1 MEKNGKKLGEYLYEH
16 LENNEYLRK
25 LMEILSLQYAFWL
38 FNGDWK
44 LTNKKKYDL
53 LKFADLLSKSISSQ
67 ENNHQK
73 NIALRIV
80 AILSKMYPNDPRV
93 GLITD
98 EVLTRFNNFLPRKKQ
113 GYSVIPT
120 IDYLWNDVL
129 KEYQKDKRQIPGQKN
144 QSFIGKQDVIF
155 KSLAS
160 QLNSFSAPTSMGKT
174 FLIEKYIEFKVMTDS
189 VENFAIT
196 VPSKALITEVK
207 SRLIDDLGTKLSE
220 NHYRVISHPEEFQ
233 SDYEGNFI
241 FVMTP
246 ERLSALIFQKPEVRL
261 AYLFIDESQKATE
274 MSSRSIFYYEIFD
287 QIKEWNNLPKITLA
301 SPLVPNPGVFKQLV
315 EANKKDEGL
324 QITESPVTQVKI
336 IFDRYDKEILIYDD
350 LNKKATTIDKFT
362 GTPSVSEIV
371 LGMLKIQKGSKCNL
385 IYYGSK
391 KNAISDAV
399 VVGRQLPEL
408 NDAKLNELADYISRK
423 IHPKYILVDLIRK
436 GIAFHTGE
444 LPINVRIRIE
454 EACREGLLKLVFC
467 TSTLLEG
474 VNLPADNI
482 FVTTLHN
489 GKGKLSRLD
498 FLNLIGRVGRLG
510 HSMIGNVFLITGESE
525 KSHSNREAYLS
536 MLAGKLNKAKLS
548 VTVIK
553 PKQAAEIKKSLEKGD
568 VRLDNIEKDKN
579 YDLIRKLSLLY
590 VKELRNDHHGVVRT
604 HLAKHITYKEERKIL
619 QSLQERYVDELE
631 DDINFSSD
639 QSESLRNKISQEN
652 IKGYPNIHDGEKLR
666 WPEAKAFLLKLS
678 EIFNWAIYESDFVK
692 SKQDKE
698 TQDKVIEDDA
708 KIALLWMS
716 GYSLQRI
723 CDFAIQIRDPERGD
737 TRFLNRVRQYHE
749 NTPNIDWETITINL
763 VMKRLQNLQFVLGK
777 YFLKVTQELTKS
789 GMPPQNDWYRF
800 MEYGTDSDLRIWLQ
814 QNGYSRESSEY
825 IEDNKDE
832 FIIQTDNNYFVSK
845 NILKANDLDAVS
857 ETKEIEINVPEIFI

>member
-1 MEKNGKKLGEYLYEH
+1 MEE
-16 LENNEYLRK
+16 
-25 LMEILSLQYAFWL
+25 S
-38 FNGDWK
+38 
-44 LTNKKKYDL
+44 
-53 LKFADLLSKSISSQ
+53 
-67 ENNHQK
+67 
-73 NIALRIV
+73 
-80 AILSKMYPNDPRV
+80 NDPR
-93 GLITD
+93 LI
-98 EVLTRFNNFLPRKKQ
+98 
-113 GYSVIPT
+113 
-120 IDYLWNDVL
+120 
-129 KEYQKDKRQIPGQKN
+129 
-144 QSFIGKQDVIF
+144 
-155 KSLAS
+155 
-160 QLNSFSAPTSMGKT
+160 
-174 FLIEKYIEFKVMTDS
+174 
-189 VENFAIT
+189 
-196 VPSKALITEVK
+196 
-207 SRLIDDLGTKLSE
+207 
-220 NHYRVISHPEEFQ
+220 
-233 SDYEGNFI
+233 
-241 FVMTP
+241 
-246 ERLSALIFQKPEVRL
+246 
-261 AYLFIDESQKATE
+261 
-274 MSSRSIFYYEIFD
+274 
-287 QIKEWNNLPKITLA
+287 
-301 SPLVPNPGVFKQLV
+301 
-315 EANKKDEGL
+315 
-324 QITESPVTQVKI
+324 
-336 IFDRYDKEILIYDD
+336 
-350 LNKKATTIDKFT
+350 
-362 GTPSVSEIV
+362 
-371 LGMLKIQKGSKCNL
+371 
-385 IYYGSK
+385 
-391 KNAISDAV
+391 
-399 VVGRQLPEL
+399 
-408 NDAKLNELADYISRK
+408 ELADYISRK
-423 IHPKYILVDLIRK
+423 IHPKYILVKLVRK

-444 LPINVRIRIE
+444 LPVDVRIRIE
-454 EACREGLLKLVFC
+454 EACRQGILKLVFC

-482 FVTTLHN
+482 FVTTLQN
-489 GKGKLSRLD
+489 GKRALSQLD

-510 HSMIGNVFLITGESE
+510 HSMLGNVFLITGDTAN
-525 KSHSNREAYLS
+525 SHSNRAAYLS
-536 MLAGKLNKAKLS
+536 RMNNRLKKAKLS
-548 VTVIK
+548 VDVIK
-553 PKQAAEIKKSLEKGD
+553 PKQAAAIKKSLEKGD

-619 QSLQERYVDELE
+619 QSLQERYSDELE

-652 IKGYPNIHDGEKLR
+652 IKGYPNIHDGGGKLR

-832 FIIQTDNNYFVSK
+832 FIIQADNHYFVSK
-845 NILKANDLDAVS
+845 DILKANDLDAVS

>member
-1 MEKNGKKLGEYLYEH
+1 M
-16 LENNEYLRK
+16 
-25 LMEILSLQYAFWL
+25 
-38 FNGDWK
+38 
-44 LTNKKKYDL
+44 
-53 LKFADLLSKSISSQ
+53 
-67 ENNHQK
+67 
-73 NIALRIV
+73 
-80 AILSKMYPNDPRV
+80 
-93 GLITD
+93 
-98 EVLTRFNNFLPRKKQ
+98 
-113 GYSVIPT
+113 
-120 IDYLWNDVL
+120 
-129 KEYQKDKRQIPGQKN
+129 
-144 QSFIGKQDVIF
+144 
-155 KSLAS
+155 
-160 QLNSFSAPTSMGKT
+160 
-174 FLIEKYIEFKVMTDS
+174 
-189 VENFAIT
+189 
-196 VPSKALITEVK
+196 
-207 SRLIDDLGTKLSE
+207 
-220 NHYRVISHPEEFQ
+220 
-233 SDYEGNFI
+233 
-241 FVMTP
+241 
-246 ERLSALIFQKPEVRL
+246 
-261 AYLFIDESQKATE
+261 
-274 MSSRSIFYYEIFD
+274 
-287 QIKEWNNLPKITLA
+287 
-301 SPLVPNPGVFKQLV
+301 
-315 EANKKDEGL
+315 
-324 QITESPVTQVKI
+324 
-336 IFDRYDKEILIYDD
+336 
-350 LNKKATTIDKFT
+350 NKKATTIDKFT

-510 HSMIGNVFLITGESE
+510 HSMIGNVFLITGESK

-553 PKQAAEIKKSLEKGD
+553 PKQAAAIKKSLEKGD

-708 KIALLWMS
+708 KMALLWMS

>member
-1 MEKNGKKLGEYLYEH
+1 MPQQGKRLGEYLYEY
-16 LENNEYLRK
+16 LENDDYLHK
-25 LMEILSLQYAFWL
+25 LMSILSKRYACWL
-38 FNGDWK
+38 FHLDWK
-44 LTNKKKYDL
+44 LTGKQKHDL
-53 LKFADLLSKSISSQ
+53 LRFADLLSKSINKKGDSR
-67 ENNHQK
+67 QK
-73 NIALRIV
+73 NSALKIIAT
-80 AILSKMYPNDPRV
+80 LSKMYPNDPEV
-93 GLITD
+93 ALITN
-98 EVLTRFNNFLPRKKQ
+98 EVLTSFNNFLPRQ
-113 GYSVIPT
+113 GQSYTLVPT
-120 IDYLWNDVL
+120 IEQLWNEALVN
-129 KEYQKDKRQIPGQKN
+129 YQKEKRQIPGEESK
-144 QSFIGKQDVIF
+144 SFIGKQDIIF
-155 KSLAS
+155 KSLGNE
-160 QLNSFSAPTSMGKT
+160 LTSFSAPTSMGKT
-174 FLIEKYIEFKVMTDS
+174 FLIEKYIELQVKEGV
-189 VENFAIT
+189 VGNFAIT

-207 SRLIDDLGTKLSE
+207 VQLIKDLGAKLGE
-220 NHYRVISHPEEFQ
+220 KQYRVISHPEEYRVNYKG
-233 SDYEGNFI
+233 SYI
-241 FVMTP
+241 CVMTP
-246 ERLSALIFQKPEVRL
+246 ERLLALLTQYSEARL
-261 AYLFIDESQKATE
+261 IHLFIDESQKATE
-274 MSSRSIFYYEIFD
+274 ASSRSAFYYEIFD
-287 QIKEWNNLPKITLA
+287 RVSAWENRPKVTFA
-301 SPLVPNPGVFKQLV
+301 SPLIPNPGIFKKLV
-315 EANKKDEGL
+315 QPAEANDGL
-324 QITESPVTQVKI
+324 RIVESPVTQVEI
-336 IFDRYDKEILIYDD
+336 IFDRYANKAEVYDD
-350 LNKKATTIDKFT
+350 LNQNTIPI
-362 GTPSVSEIV
+362 GTFKETLSVPDIIRKMISI
-371 LGMLKIQKGSKCNL
+371 LGNGNCNL
-385 IYYGSK
+385 VYYGSK
-391 KNAISDAV
+391 VNAISDAV
-399 VVGRQLPEL
+399 VVSRSMEES
-408 NDAKLNELADYISRK
+408 NDPRLIELADYISRK
-423 IHPKYILVDLIRK
+423 IHPKYILVKLVRK

-444 LPINVRIRIE
+444 LPVDVRIRIE
-454 EACREGLLKLVFC
+454 EACRQGILKLVFC

-482 FVTTLHN
+482 FVTTLQN
-489 GKGKLSRLD
+489 GKRTLSQLD

-510 HSMIGNVFLITGESE
+510 HSMLGNVFLITGDTAN
-525 KSHSNREAYLS
+525 SHSNRAAYLS
-536 MLAGKLNKAKLS
+536 RMSNRLKKAKLS
-548 VTVIK
+548 VDVIK
-553 PKQAAEIKKSLEKGD
+553 PKQAAAIKKSLEKGD

-619 QSLQERYVDELE
+619 QSLQERYADELE

-652 IKGYPNIHDGEKLR
+652 ITGYPNIHDGEKLR

-678 EIFNWAIYESDFVK
+678 EIFNWAIYESNFVK

-698 TQDKVIEDDA
+698 TQDKIIEDDA

-832 FIIQTDNNYFVSK
+832 FIIQVDNNYFVSK

>member
-1 MEKNGKKLGEYLYEH
+1 
-16 LENNEYLRK
+16 
-25 LMEILSLQYAFWL
+25 
-38 FNGDWK
+38 
-44 LTNKKKYDL
+44 
-53 LKFADLLSKSISSQ
+53 
-67 ENNHQK
+67 
-73 NIALRIV
+73 
-80 AILSKMYPNDPRV
+80 
-93 GLITD
+93 
-98 EVLTRFNNFLPRKKQ
+98 
-113 GYSVIPT
+113 
-120 IDYLWNDVL
+120 LWNEALVN
-129 KEYQKDKRQIPGQKN
+129 YQKEKRQIPGEGSK
-144 QSFIGKQDVIF
+144 SFIGKQDIIF
-155 KSLAS
+155 KSLS
-160 QLNSFSAPTSMGKT
+160 NELTSFSAPTSMGKT
-174 FLIEKYIEFKVMTDS
+174 FLIEKYIELQVKEGV
-189 VENFAIT
+189 VGNFAIT

-207 SRLIDDLGTKLSE
+207 VQLIKDLGAKLGE
-220 NHYRVISHPEEFQ
+220 KQYRVISHPEEYRV
-233 SDYEGNFI
+233 DYEGSYI
-241 FVMTP
+241 CVMTP
-246 ERLSALIFQKPEVRL
+246 ERLLALLTQYSEARL
-261 AYLFIDESQKATE
+261 IHLFIDESQKVTE
-274 MSSRSIFYYEIFD
+274 ASSRSVFYYEIFD
-287 QIKEWNNLPKITLA
+287 RVSAWENRPKVTFA
-301 SPLVPNPGVFKQLV
+301 SPSIPNPGIFKKLV
-315 EANKKDEGL
+315 QTAASNDGL
-324 QITESPVTQVKI
+324 RIVESPVTQVEI
-336 IFDRYDKEILIYDD
+336 IFDRYANKAEVYDD
-350 LNKKATTIDKFT
+350 LNQNTIPIGKLKET
-362 GTPSVSEIV
+362 LSVPDIIRKMISI
-371 LGMLKIQKGSKCNL
+371 LGNSNCNL
-385 IYYGSK
+385 VYYGSK
-391 KNAISDAV
+391 VNAISDAV
-399 VVGRQLPEL
+399 VVSRSMEES
-408 NDAKLNELADYISRK
+408 NDPRLIELADYISRK
-423 IHPKYILVDLIRK
+423 IHPKYILVKLVRK

-444 LPINVRIRIE
+444 LPVDVRIRIE
-454 EACREGLLKLVFC
+454 EACRQGILKLVFC

-482 FVTTLHN
+482 FVTTLQN
-489 GKGKLSRLD
+489 GKRTLSQLD

-510 HSMIGNVFLITGESE
+510 HSMLGNIFLITGDTAN
-525 KSHSNREAYLS
+525 SHSNRAAYLS
-536 MLAGKLNKAKLS
+536 RMNNRLKKAKLS
-548 VTVIK
+548 VDVIK
-553 PKQAAEIKKSLEKGD
+553 PKQAAAIKKSLEKGD
-568 VRLDNIEKDKN
+568 VRLYNIEKDKN

-749 NTPNIDWETITINL
+749 NTPNIDWETTTINL

-832 FIIQTDNNYFVSK
+832 
-845 NILKANDLDAVS
+845 
-857 ETKEIEINVPEIFI
+857 

>member
-1 MEKNGKKLGEYLYEH
+1 MPQQEKRLGEYLYEY
-16 LENNEYLRK
+16 LENDDYLHK
-25 LMEILSLQYAFWL
+25 LMSILSKQYGCWL
-38 FNGDWK
+38 FHLDWK
-44 LTNKKKYDL
+44 LTGKQKHDL
-53 LKFADLLSKSISSQ
+53 LRFADLLSKSINKKGDSR
-67 ENNHQK
+67 QK
-73 NIALRIV
+73 NSALKIV
-80 AILSKMYPNDPRV
+80 ATLSKMYPNDPEV
-93 GLITD
+93 SLITN
-98 EVLTRFNNFLPRKKQ
+98 EVLTSFNNFLPRQ
-113 GYSVIPT
+113 GQSYTLVPT
-120 IDYLWNDVL
+120 IEQLWNEALVN
-129 KEYQKDKRQIPGQKN
+129 YQKEKRQIPGEESK
-144 QSFIGKQDVIF
+144 SFIGKQDILF
-155 KSLAS
+155 KSLS
-160 QLNSFSAPTSMGKT
+160 NELTSFSAPTSMGKT
-174 FLIEKYIEFKVMTDS
+174 FLIEKYIELQVKEGV
-189 VENFAIT
+189 VGNFAIT

-207 SRLIDDLGTKLSE
+207 VRLIKDLGAKLGE
-220 NHYRVISHPEEFQ
+220 KQYRVISHPEEYRI
-233 SDYEGNFI
+233 DYEGSYI
-241 FVMTP
+241 CVMTP
-246 ERLSALIFQKPEVRL
+246 ERLLALLTQYSEARL
-261 AYLFIDESQKATE
+261 IHLFIDESQKVTE
-274 MSSRSIFYYEIFD
+274 ASSRSVFYYEIFD
-287 QIKEWNNLPKITLA
+287 RVSAWKNRPKVTFA
-301 SPLVPNPGVFKQLV
+301 SPLIPNPGIFKKLV
-315 EANKKDEGL
+315 QTAASNDGL
-324 QITESPVTQVKI
+324 RIVESPVTQVEI
-336 IFDRYDKEILIYDD
+336 IFDRYANKAEVYDD
-350 LNKKATTIDKFT
+350 LNQNTIPIGKFKET
-362 GTPSVSEIV
+362 LSVPDIIRKMISI
-371 LGMLKIQKGSKCNL
+371 LGNSNCNL
-385 IYYGSK
+385 VYYGSK
-391 KNAISDAV
+391 VNAISDAV
-399 VVGRQLPEL
+399 VVSRSMEES
-408 NDAKLNELADYISRK
+408 NDPRLIELADYISRK
-423 IHPKYILVDLIRK
+423 IHPKYILVKLVRK

-444 LPINVRIRIE
+444 LPVDVRIRIE
-454 EACREGLLKLVFC
+454 EACRQGILKLVFC

-482 FVTTLHN
+482 FVTTLQN
-489 GKGKLSRLD
+489 GKRTLSQLD

-510 HSMIGNVFLITGESE
+510 HSMLGNVFLITGDTAN
-525 KSHSNREAYLS
+525 SHSNRAAYLS
-536 MLAGKLNKAKLS
+536 RMNNRLKKAKLS
-548 VTVIK
+548 VDVIK
-553 PKQAAEIKKSLEKGD
+553 PKQAAAIKKSLEKGD

-825 IEDNKDE
+825 IEANKNVL
-832 FIIQTDNNYFVSK
+832 IVGGSGKWRLSGQIQFVEDIDVK
-845 NILKANDLDAVS
+845 K
-857 ETKEIEINVPEIFI
+857 ETQEVMTNVPEIFF

>member
-1 MEKNGKKLGEYLYEH
+1 MPQQEKRLGEYLYEY
-16 LENNEYLRK
+16 LENDDYLRK
-25 LMEILSLQYAFWL
+25 LMSILSKQYGCWL
-38 FNGDWK
+38 FHLDWK
-44 LTNKKKYDL
+44 LTGKQKHDL
-53 LKFADLLSKSISSQ
+53 LRFADLLSKSINKKGDSR
-67 ENNHQK
+67 QK
-73 NIALRIV
+73 NSALKIV
-80 AILSKMYPNDPRV
+80 ATLSKMYPNDPEV
-93 GLITD
+93 SLITN
-98 EVLTRFNNFLPRKKQ
+98 EVLTSFNNFLPRQ
-113 GYSVIPT
+113 GQSYTLVPT
-120 IDYLWNDVL
+120 IEQLWNEALVN
-129 KEYQKDKRQIPGQKN
+129 YQKEKRQIPGEESK
-144 QSFIGKQDVIF
+144 SFIGKQDIIF
-155 KSLAS
+155 KSLS
-160 QLNSFSAPTSMGKT
+160 NKLTSFSAPTSMGKT
-174 FLIEKYIEFKVMTDS
+174 FLIEKYIELQVKEGV
-189 VENFAIT
+189 VGNFVIT

-207 SRLIDDLGTKLSE
+207 VQLIKDLGAKLGE
-220 NHYRVISHPEEFQ
+220 KQYRVISHPEEYRV
-233 SDYEGNFI
+233 DYEGSYI
-241 FVMTP
+241 CVMTP
-246 ERLSALIFQKPEVRL
+246 ERLLALLTQYSEARL
-261 AYLFIDESQKATE
+261 IHLFIDESQKVTE
-274 MSSRSIFYYEIFD
+274 ASSRSVFYYEIFD
-287 QIKEWNNLPKITLA
+287 RVSAWKNRPKVTFA
-301 SPLVPNPGVFKQLV
+301 SPLIPNPGIFKKLV
-315 EANKKDEGL
+315 QTAASNDGL
-324 QITESPVTQVKI
+324 RIVESPVTQVEI
-336 IFDRYDKEILIYDD
+336 IFDRYANKAEVYDD
-350 LNKKATTIDKFT
+350 LNQNTIPIGKFKET
-362 GTPSVSEIV
+362 LSVPDIIRKMISI
-371 LGMLKIQKGSKCNL
+371 LGNSNCSLV
-385 IYYGSK
+385 YYGSK
-391 KNAISDAV
+391 VSAISDAV
-399 VVGRQLPEL
+399 VVSRSMEES
-408 NDAKLNELADYISRK
+408 NDLRLIELADYISRK
-423 IHPKYILVDLIRK
+423 IHPKYILVKLVRK

-444 LPINVRIRIE
+444 LPVDVRIRIE
-454 EACREGLLKLVFC
+454 EACRQGILKLVFC

-482 FVTTLHN
+482 FVTTLQN
-489 GKGKLSRLD
+489 GKRTLSQLD

-510 HSMIGNVFLITGESE
+510 HSMLGNVFLITGDTAN
-525 KSHSNREAYLS
+525 SHSNRAAYLS
-536 MLAGKLNKAKLS
+536 RMNNRLKKAKLS
-548 VTVIK
+548 VDVIK
-553 PKQAAEIKKSLEKGD
+553 PKQAAAIKKSLEKGN

-652 IKGYPNIHDGEKLR
+652 IKGYPNIHDGGKLR